1 MYNVKLLNNITS
13 AALDMLDDSKY
24 SAAADKE
31 NPSAIIVRS
40 ANLLDME
47 LNPELLCIARAGAGV
62 NNIPLDLCANNGV
75 VVFNTPGANA
85 VAVKELV
92 LCGML
97 LSSRDILGGLH
108 WVRSVS
114 DRGSDIAKLVEK
126 EKAKF
131 VGPEIF
137 GKTLGVIGL
146 GAIGAKIAEA
156 ATALGMRVYGFDP
169 YLSVEAA
176 WKLSSDIKQAGDLDS
191 LYRVADYISIHVPYL
206 DSTHHIIS
214 KDSIAKMKPGVRV
227 INLARA
233 ELVCDDDML
242 EALSSGH
249 VYRYVTDFP
258 TAKTAGAKGVISFPH
273 LGASTPES
281 EDNCVS
287 MACSEIIEYIE
298 NGNILNS
305 VNMPQASMPRNGDPR
320 ICVIHDNI
328 PEMIAKIT
336 SVVSSYGL
344 NIENMINADKKMRP
358 HAYTMLDVNAL
369 PDGIEDAMKKIDG
382 VIRVR
387 TLTID
392 N

>member
-1 MYNVKLLNNITS
+1 MYNVKLFNNIKSTALAKLDGGLYAVS
-13 AALDMLDDSKY
+13 AET
-24 SAAADKE
+24 E
-31 NPSAIIVRS
+31 NPDVIIVRS

-62 NNIPLDLCANNGV
+62 NNIPIDRCAEEGV

-85 VAVKELV
+85 DAVKELA

-97 LSSRDILGGLH
+97 LSSRDVLGGLD
-108 WVRSVS
+108 WVKSAAAA
-114 DRGSDIAKLVEK
+114 GGDIAALVEK

-131 VGPEIF
+131 IGPEIF

-146 GAIGAKIAEA
+146 GAIGAKIAQV
-156 ATALGMRVYGFDP
+156 ATALGMCVYGYDP

-176 WKLSSDIKQAGDLDS
+176 WKLSSDIIQASDLDTIYKNS
-191 LYRVADYISIHVPYL
+191 DYITIHVPYL
-206 DSTHHIIS
+206 ESTHHIIN
-214 KDSIAKMKPGVRV
+214 KESIAKMKPGVRM

-242 EALSSGH
+242 EALASGH
-249 VYRYVTDFP
+249 VSRYVTDFP
-258 TAKTAGAKGVISFPH
+258 NAKTAGAQGVIAIPH

-305 VNMPQASMPRNGDPR
+305 VNMAHSFMQRNGDPR
-320 ICVIHDNI
+320 ICIIHDNV

-336 SVVSSYGL
+336 SVVSSFGV
-344 NIENMINADKKMRP
+344 NIENMINTSTKKGRR
-358 HAYTMLDVNAL
+358 AYTMLDVSSL
-369 PDGIEDAMKKIDG
+369 PDGVESAIKEIKS

-387 TLTID
+387 ALR
-392 N
+392 